1 MPLTIPVINSYK
13 TDVDT
18 IMTVLK
24 MVDMK
29 GNELGMIR
37 LLVFKM
43 IIIMLLHVHITCIV
57 SLLQNVQLIVHI
69 CYFVISPLLVGL
81 RFTVLA

>member
-69 CYFVISPLLVGL
+69 CYFVISLLLVGL